1 LFILSSFFAI
11 VSSPSSTADRN
22 VTARL
27 SHESQKSKVEGRK
40 SKAIN
45 CVSSLPNAFVKL
57 NSFQLL
63 TIEMPNQVR
72 HDKFWA
78 LSINYVSNL
87 PQIVFCSAEP
97 HLYFPRKWESK
108 KKLYQSFKYNKQKA
122 IEIDGL

>member
-27 SHESQKSKVEGRK
+27 SHEGQN